1 GLFLLGL
8 RRLRDRASIGSV
20 ALVGASFA
28 LCVQSSGYYGVAA
41 AILAA
46 IFACAYAR
54 RLLVPPQR
62 TAALASVLVALVLV
76 APYARAFMELRQT
89 EDLHRSERPSASE
102 AFHPAAERTSASYVD
117 RVLTG
122 PAALRARCWR
132 VVP

>member
-89 EDLHRSERPSASE
+89 EDLHRSERHSAGE
-102 AFHPAAERTSASYVD
+102 ALYSAARPASAALVHPLLPRPAAPPGEAQ
-117 RVLTG
+117 
-122 PAALRARCWR
+122 
-132 VVP
+132 